1 MITFNLFAVT
11 SFDLLL
17 NKILEWRKKY
27 TRSNA
32 GIQWQNIRFDT
43 PYLKEP
49 IQFDMN
55 ILPKEQFIP
64 YMTKHLQFIGDN
76 VDDSDRHKFSLLEYE
91 RFRRVVD
98 YMRTTTYDDKKLAT
112 GRKTFYNWFT
122 QYDKRSNS
130 NLVETFPELKE
141 FYDSC
146 KS

>member
-17 NKILEWRKKY
+17 KKILEWRKKY
-27 TRSNA
+27 TRANA

-55 ILPKEQFIP
+55 ILPKDQFVP
-64 YMTKHLQFIGDN
+64 YMTRHLQFIGDN
-76 VDDSDRHKFSLLEYE
+76 VDDNDRHKFSLLEYE

-98 YMRTTTYDDKKLAT
+98 YMRTTTYDDKKLAI

-146 KS
+146 KP

>member
-1 MITFNLFAVT
+1 M
-11 SFDLLL
+11 
-17 NKILEWRKKY
+17 
-27 TRSNA
+27 TR
-32 GIQWQNIRFDT
+32 
-43 PYLKEP
+43 
-49 IQFDMN
+49 
-55 ILPKEQFIP
+55 
-64 YMTKHLQFIGDN
+64 HLQYIGDN

-98 YMRTTTYDDKKLAT
+98 YMRTTTYDDKKLAI

-146 KS
+146 KP